1 MIRWLWLLLVVLLA
15 PVTADAFPTVGATN
29 GGGQSI
35 ETTSHT
41 VNLPAGIQSGHLLI
55 AIITVEGD
63 NTLTVPTLTW
73 PSGWTQLFA
82 ASINPTGCGGGSNQ
96 CSRFE
101 ARYRIADGSEVSTI
115 TVTSDNAERST
126 HRTLRITG
134 HHATASPEASSVA
147 SGVSGQADP
156 PSLSPSWGSAETL
169 WLAVAGSSNHN
180 DGFTICPTNYTNCEI
195 SSDAGTSTA
204 VGHRTLAAAS
214 DDPGPFTR
222 NFDSQSWGAA
232 TIAIRPAAG
241 GAASCGGRL
250 LLLGVGC

>member
-15 PVTADAFPTVGATN
+15 PVSADAFPTVGATN
-29 GGGQSI
+29 GGGQSSP
-35 ETTSHT
+35 TTSHT
-41 VNLPAGIQSGHLLI
+41 VNLPADIQSGHLLI
-55 AIITVEGD
+55 AIITVDGD
-63 NTLTVPTLTW
+63 QNLTVPTLTW

-82 ASINPTGCGGGSNQ
+82 ASVNPTGCGGNQ

-101 ARYRIADGSEVSTI
+101 ARYRIADGSEGSTI
-115 TVTSDNAERST
+115 TVMSDNAELST

-147 SGVSGQADP
+147 TDVSGQADP
-156 PSLSPSWGSAETL
+156 PSLSPSWGSDETL

-180 DGFTICPTNYTNCEI
+180 DGFTDCPTNYTDCEI
-195 SSDAGTSTA
+195 SSDLGTSTA
-204 VGHRTLAAAS
+204 VGRRTLAAAS

-222 NFDSQSWGAA
+222 NFDSQGWGAA
-232 TIAIRPAAG
+232 TIAIPPAAG